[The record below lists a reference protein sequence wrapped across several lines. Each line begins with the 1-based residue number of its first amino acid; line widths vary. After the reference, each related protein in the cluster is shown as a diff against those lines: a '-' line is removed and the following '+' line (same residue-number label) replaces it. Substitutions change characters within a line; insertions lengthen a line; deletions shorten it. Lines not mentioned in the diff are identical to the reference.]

1 MSVTT
6 RARPDMMHD
15 LATACAWAAGAYDV
29 LISTGEIDRDVSAAL
44 ILLHAGRRVVLRGN
58 HDPEAVRQTLAMR
71 VPKLW
76 DTRLFLLGDK
86 GVFRMDACCASP
98 MDLAA
103 TPPTVPMARDFAGLL
118 AARRMLRR
126 KSPATDD
133 YGRAAAARWIAAHSV
148 PPLPEVVQRKQGCS
162 ARWFTPPNAQNAPV
176 IYLHG
181 GGLVHYDLDVFS
193 PMLSHLAQGIE
204 APILAI
210 GYDKC
215 PETPAA
221 DVIDGLMYNVADMA
235 RAFGVKHI
243 MGDSIGGL
251 LALYAAHRAA
261 DTQFQHVS
269 MIYPVLSLQ
278 TSFGSYERFGEG
290 RLLDQSDMRWFRSL
304 IGPTLRAR
312 GFDPLR
318 LPRGSFGDLNLR
330 VFSGGQDVLSDEAQ
344 AFVNKHD
351 CGGMHFADL
360 PHDFCLYAPR
370 LASAR
375 HAMTAIIQTL
385 RNQERPLNEH

>member
-1 MSVTT
+1 MSAITYNQ
-6 RARPDMMHD
+6 PDMTHD
-15 LATACAWAAGAYDV
+15 LATACAWAAGDYDI
-29 LISTGEIDRDVSAAL
+29 LASTGEGDRDVLAAL
-44 ILLHAGRRVVLRGN
+44 PLLQAGRRVVLRGN
-58 HDPEAVRQTLAMR
+58 HSPEAVRQTLAKL
-71 VPKLW
+71 VPDLCG
-76 DTRLFLLGDK
+76 TRLFLVGDAS
-86 GVFRMDACCASP
+86 VFRIDACCASP
-98 MDLAA
+98 MNLAVAPA
-103 TPPTVPMARDFAGLL
+103 TAPIARDFAGLL
-118 AARRMLRR
+118 AARSILRR
-126 KSPATDD
+126 KSPPTDD
-133 YGRAAAARWIAAHSV
+133 YGRAASARWIAAQSV
-148 PPLPEVVQRKQGCS
+148 PPLEDVVQTSQGRS

-181 GGLVHYDLDVFS
+181 GGLVHYDLDVYT
-193 PMLSHLAQGIE
+193 PMLSHLAQGIT

-221 DVIDGLMYNVADMA
+221 DVIDGLMDIVSDMA
-235 RAFGVKHI
+235 RSFGIKHI

-251 LALYAAHRAA
+251 LALYAAHRTAPM
-261 DTQFQHVS
+261 QFQHVS

-312 GFDPLR
+312 GFDPVR
-318 LPRGSFGDLNLR
+318 LPRGTFADLKLR
-330 VFSGGQDVLSDEAQ
+330 VFSAGQDVLSDEAQ
-344 AFVNKHD
+344 TFVNRHD

-370 LASAR
+370 FASAR
-375 HAMTAIIQTL
+375 QAMTAIAQSL
-385 RNQERPLNEH
+385 RNQERPLNDH